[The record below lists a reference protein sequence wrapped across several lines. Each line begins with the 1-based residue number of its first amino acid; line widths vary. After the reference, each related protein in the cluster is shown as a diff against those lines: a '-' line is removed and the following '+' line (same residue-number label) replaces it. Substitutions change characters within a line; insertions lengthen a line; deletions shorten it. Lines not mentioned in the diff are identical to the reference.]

1 MAGLLHL
8 PPLMAS
14 TSLKEPKFN
23 RLFNDARL
31 VMSVL
36 IEIVAG
42 GTGTVAKAIISTN
55 KLLYKILKKCKE
67 AIPSKENGGKVIII
81 DMVILDS
88 QKGDDKSYETQIYM
102 DMLTMV
108 VVSGKQKTEQEW
120 AKLFFD
126 AGYSDYN
133 IIPILGLRCVIEVYP

>member
-1 MAGLLHL
+1 
-8 PPLMAS
+8 
-14 TSLKEPKFN
+14 
-23 RLFNDARL
+23 
-31 VMSVL
+31 
-36 IEIVAG
+36 
-42 GTGTVAKAIISTN
+42 
-55 KLLYKILKKCKE
+55 
-67 AIPSKENGGKVIII
+67 
-81 DMVILDS
+81 MVILDS

-133 IIPILGLRCVIEVYP
+133 IIPILGLRCLPLIYTTRLGLTTVPCSE